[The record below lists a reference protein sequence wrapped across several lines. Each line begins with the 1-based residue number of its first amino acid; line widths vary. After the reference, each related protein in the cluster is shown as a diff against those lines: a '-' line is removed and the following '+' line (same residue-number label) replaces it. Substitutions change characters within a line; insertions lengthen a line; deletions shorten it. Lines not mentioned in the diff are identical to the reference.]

1 MPGQDIDWIS
11 DHLSGKDIHFPNH
24 TIWRLTEVLAEKDTF
39 IDDEP
44 AEASAIFICKQQG
57 GTQAGREA
65 IVRVR
70 MQ

>member
-1 MPGQDIDWIS
+1 MGGEDIEWIS
-11 DHLSGKDIHFPNH
+11 AHFLGKDIGFPNH
-24 TIWRLTEVLAEKDTF
+24 TTWRLTEVLAEKDTF

-44 AEASAIFICKQQG
+44 AEASAVFICKQQG

-65 IVRVR
+65 VMRVR